1 MRFFYRVRPSGT
13 RWEVLIG
20 CPGSAFVYDSLE
32 EATQVARGA
41 ARLHWET
48 RHEASGV
55 IVQLA
60 DASEHEECRF
70 GEGKSQLK

>member
-1 MRFFYRVRPSGT
+1 MRFFYRVRPIGT

-20 CPGSAFVYDSLE
+20 SPDSAFVYDTLE

-48 RHEASGV
+48 RQEPSGV
-55 IVQLA
+55 IVQRA

-70 GEGKSQLK
+70 GQGKPRLK

>member
-1 MRFFYRVRPSGT
+1 MRFFYRVRPNGT

-20 CPGSAFVYDSLE
+20 CPNSTFVYDSLE
-32 EATQVARGA
+32 EAKQVARGA
-41 ARLHWET
+41 AKLHWEN
-48 RHEASGV
+48 RHEPSGV